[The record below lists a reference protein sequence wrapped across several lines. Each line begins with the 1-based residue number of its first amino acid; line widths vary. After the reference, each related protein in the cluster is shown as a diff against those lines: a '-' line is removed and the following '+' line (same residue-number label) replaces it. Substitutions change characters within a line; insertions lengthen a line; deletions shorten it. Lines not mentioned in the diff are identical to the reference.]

1 MIKDRDYKTYSI
13 LFGILTI
20 AFFLRIHQWFNFLG
34 ADEIRIMGWVHD
46 LHKDPLPVH
55 PYPPLFLYINYL
67 FSFVLKQITIFL
79 GIIDFDTVFWKTDLG
94 FVTTLKAGRILS
106 SIFGTLNVYMVF
118 LISREFI
125 NKNAALLSSAI
136 LAVCWPHV
144 IDSHNFKSDILLSLL
159 LTIVVY
165 YSLKFSKSGS
175 LRYLVIAS
183 FIFGLSF
190 AAKYNGVF
198 VVVILLITIFLKRKE
213 LKIIKGLFYFSFCS
227 LIGFLAGAPNWIAH
241 PISNIK
247 EMFGLLHGLTNE
259 LVWYDKF
266 PSSYLLYG
274 KNLLEAFGLL
284 LMLFFLF
291 GLVLSFIKKNRSE
304 ILISITFLF
313 YFLMIGRE
321 SYLNYRAIHILFVL
335 ISIIIGKFVFSDIK
349 TFVTRSSIRN
359 TIIVLLAASI
369 LLFTY
374 FNLNK
379 SYKSFNLLKA
389 IASHATREKDGI
401 GKEDYSSFYAFNHLK
416 KGSSIFRE
424 MWTPPLSKLGN
435 VVFGIDITRLPLKR
449 FSKRSGFDF
458 LLTSFRT
465 NYIINKTKNRTILK
479 EARKRLENYIP
490 FHKIYRPRIF
500 TWSNDVRFW
509 YRKPDFIRKKTTP
522 DSGIKLPRLIYSDKH
537 NPAIFL
543 PLQRYEKD
551 PCAGKIQNGK
561 FTKFLISKTKIR
573 ELNFSILSL
582 KKLKLNINVN
592 EKSFSSKLSGN
603 KMIENIKLDNINPE
617 IFKGIGLRRLWEVSL
632 DEEGIKIPLF
642 IYKIE
647 IISSV
652 RIEIPFVFA
661 PVYAEKVPL
670 SEKYTRPIINEPV
683 KSNTPELFGND
694 KSPDWIKKIYR
705 ETGVDL
711 ILLSDINSLDLY
723 SNNNNSTDNID
734 TGFFQLGEGAY
745 SLEIDTEE
753 IVPGITAKRK
763 GRIEIQKIDA
773 NSVLNTI
780 VYDIKGPA
788 KILLKENSRIGFYRI
803 KIIDSSKS
811 NILVKKIGLSFNF
824 PEFFKTDFLGN

>member
-13 LFGILTI
+13 LFGILII

-34 ADEIRIMGWVHD
+34 ADEIRIMGWVQD

-67 FSFVLKQITIFL
+67 FSFVLKQISIFL

-94 FVTTLKAGRILS
+94 FIATLKAGRILS
-106 SIFGTLNVYMVF
+106 AIFGTLNIYMVF
-118 LISREFI
+118 LIGREFI

-159 LTIVVY
+159 LTIVIY
-165 YSLKFSKSGS
+165 YSLKFAKTGS
-175 LRYLVIAS
+175 LKHLVIAS

-198 VVVILLITIFLKRKE
+198 IVIILLITIYLKRKE
-213 LKIIKGLFYFSFCS
+213 LKIVKGLIYFSLS
-227 LIGFLAGAPNWIAH
+227 GLIGFLAGAPNWIFH
-241 PISNIK
+241 PVANIK
-247 EMFGLLHGLTNE
+247 EMFGMLHDISHE
-259 LVWYDKF
+259 LIWYDKF
-266 PSSYLLYG
+266 PSSYLIYG
-274 KNLLEAFGLL
+274 KNLLEAFGWLM
-284 LMLFFLF
+284 MLFFLF
-291 GLVLSFIKKNRSE
+291 GLVLSFIKKDRSE

-321 SYLNYRAIHILFVL
+321 NYMNYRAIHILFVL
-335 ISIIIGKFVFSDIK
+335 MSIIIGKLVFSDIK
-349 TFVTRSSIRN
+349 TYITKSNIRN
-359 TIIVLLAASI
+359 TMIVLLSASI

-379 SYKSFNLLKA
+379 SYKGFNLLKA

-416 KGSSIFRE
+416 KGNSIFRE
-424 MWTPPLSKLGN
+424 MWTPPLNGLGN
-435 VVFGIDITRLPLKR
+435 VVFGIDIARLPLKR
-449 FSKRSGFDF
+449 FSKSDGFNF

-465 NYIINKTKNRTILK
+465 NYIINKTKNRTIHK
-479 EARKRLENYIP
+479 EARIRLDNYIP

-509 YRKPDFIRKKTTP
+509 YRKPDFIRKKITP
-522 DSGIKLPRLIYSDKH
+522 DSGIKLPKLIYSDKN

-551 PCAGKIQNGK
+551 PCAGKIQDGK
-561 FTKFLISKTKIR
+561 FAKFLISKTRIK
-573 ELNFSILSL
+573 ELNFNILSL
-582 KKLKLNINVN
+582 KKSKLNINVN
-592 EKSFSSKLSGN
+592 GKSYSLKLSGN
-603 KMIENIKLDNINPE
+603 NTIENIKLDNFDPE

-632 DEEGIKIPLF
+632 DEKGIKIPLF

-647 IISSV
+647 IISSS
-652 RIEIPFVFA
+652 RIEIPFIFA
-661 PVYAEKVPL
+661 PVYTEKTPL
-670 SEKYTRPIINEPV
+670 SEEYTRPIIDEQVN
-683 KSNTPELFGND
+683 SNTPELFGHD

-705 ETGVDL
+705 KTGVDL
-711 ILLSDINSLDLY
+711 ILLSHINSLDLY
-723 SNNNNSTDNID
+723 SNNNNSTRNID

-753 IVPGITAKRK
+753 IVPGITTKRK

-773 NSVLNTI
+773 DSVLNTI

-788 KILLKENSRIGFYRI
+788 KILLKENTSVGFYRI
-803 KIIDSSKS
+803 KIIDSSKA
-811 NILVKKIGLSFNF
+811 NILVKKISISFNF
-824 PEFFKTDFLGN
+824 PEFFNIDFLEN